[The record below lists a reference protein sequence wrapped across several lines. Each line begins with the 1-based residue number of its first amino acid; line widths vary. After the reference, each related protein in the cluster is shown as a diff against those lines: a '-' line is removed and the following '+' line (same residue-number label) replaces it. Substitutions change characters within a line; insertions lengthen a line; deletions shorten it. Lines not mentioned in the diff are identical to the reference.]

1 MLWSLKLAQPIA
13 LKDGRTIATLG
24 QAREMML
31 SVPPNH
37 RQGAVWRYVA
47 ELLTE
52 AAADRA
58 SVAEVEEML
67 LRGLKGA
74 GLL

>member
-1 MLWSLKLAQPIA
+1 MPWSRSLVTPMT
-13 LKDGRTIATLG
+13 LKDGRIVATLA
-24 QAREMML
+24 QVRELML
-31 SVPPNH
+31 SIPLDARSN
-37 RQGAVWRYVA
+37 AAWRFIP

-58 SVAEVEEML
+58 SVSEVEEML